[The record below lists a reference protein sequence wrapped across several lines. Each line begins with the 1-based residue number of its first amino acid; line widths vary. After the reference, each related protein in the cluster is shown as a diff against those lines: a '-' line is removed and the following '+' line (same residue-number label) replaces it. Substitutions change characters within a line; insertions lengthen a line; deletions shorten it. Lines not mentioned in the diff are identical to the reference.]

1 MYGFQRLTRGSDK
14 NGYYHEYFLRGK
26 VGLSS
31 KIQRTKVKGTGV
43 RARSSPTTEPHLWD
57 MPWVTLPGSSSD
69 ESQYHRH
76 HQHHHNDSGSVTT
89 QEDEDDGSDTTD
101 SPHTSPIAPTRT
113 SQPQTIT
120 SYPMPPLTSSY
131 VDEPLPPLAL
141 SQPTAVVSTEWPTF
155 QQPQKQPEEEA
166 EIDTVLTFG
175 GKSFHYLDPL
185 ALTKGNELRKK
196 QQDTGMQTFMST
208 LELDNLYSGLDDA
221 TMDND
226 DAFMAMLER
235 VVFE

>member
-57 MPWVTLPGSSSD
+57 MPWVTLPGSGD
-69 ESQYHRH
+69 ESQYH
-76 HQHHHNDSGSVTT
+76 HHHRHSDSGSVTT
-89 QEDEDDGSDTTD
+89 QEDEDDASDSSN
-101 SPHTSPIAPTRT
+101 SPHSSPINDPKV
-113 SQPQTIT
+113 IT
-120 SYPMPPLTSSY
+120 SHSNTYPMPPLSSSY
-131 VDEPLPPLAL
+131 VEESLPPLTL
-141 SQPTAVVSTEWPTF
+141 SQPSTVVPTVWPTAPTSK
-155 QQPQKQPEEEA
+155 QQQQEEA
-166 EIDTVLTFG
+166 EIDTVMSFG
-175 GKSFHYLDPL
+175 GKCFHYLDTR
-185 ALTKGNELRKK
+185 ALTEEASLRKK
-196 QQDTGMQTFMST
+196 QEEDMQNFMST
-208 LELDNLYSGLDDA
+208 MELDNLYSGLDDA

-226 DAFMAMLER
+226 DAFMTMLER